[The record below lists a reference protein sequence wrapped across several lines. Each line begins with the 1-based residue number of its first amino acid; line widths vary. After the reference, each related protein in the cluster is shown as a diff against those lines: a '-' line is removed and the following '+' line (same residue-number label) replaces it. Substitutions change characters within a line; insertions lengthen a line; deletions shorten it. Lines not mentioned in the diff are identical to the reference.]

1 MFRKSR
7 AIPVLGLT
15 GLLVVT
21 VVLSACSPITVEVVS
36 VEPTVALTE
45 VAEPSPSEVEKEA
58 VTSAAAVEPTPEM
71 APEQTVAAIPTPMT
85 HDVKVLLE
93 EMTLVQL
100 LSEQTGF
107 AETVCAGNGL
117 NNIQPLPDGPMILIP
132 NAGDLAAGSSNL
144 SIKLSPDGEITF
156 IPRVQGQ
163 KIRVP
168 ADVGDKVEGEEVLSL
183 SLDEGLQLMA
193 AGELVWTVKDTG
205 PYGNGHGL
213 PGHIAACDPQY
224 DESVYQKWEAG
235 EEAK

>member
-15 GLLVVT
+15 GLLVIA
-21 VVLSACSPITVEVVS
+21 VVLSACSPITVEVVR

-45 VAEPSPSEVEKEA
+45 AAKPGPSEVEKEA
-58 VTSAAAVEPTPEM
+58 VTSAAEVEP
-71 APEQTVAAIPTPMT
+71 APERAPQQTAAIPTPIT

-117 NNIQPLPDGPMILIP
+117 NNIQPQPDGPMILIP
-132 NAGDLAAGSSNL
+132 NAGDLAAGGSNL
-144 SIKLSPDGEITF
+144 SIKLSPAGEITF

-168 ADVGDKVEGEEVLSL
+168 ADVGDKVEGEEVSSL

-193 AGELVWTVKDTG
+193 AGDLVWTVKDTG
-205 PYGNGHGL
+205 PYGTGHGL
-213 PGHIAACDPQY
+213 PGHIAACDPMY
-224 DESVYQKWEAG
+224 DESVYLKWEAG
-235 EEAK
+235 EGSK

>member
-21 VVLSACSPITVEVVS
+21 VVLSACSPITVEVVR

-45 VAEPSPSEVEKEA
+45 VAKPSPSEVEKEA
-58 VTSAAAVEPTPEM
+58 VTSAAEAEPTSEM
-71 APEQTVAAIPTPMT
+71 ASEQMAAASPTPMS

-117 NNIQPLPDGPMILIP
+117 SNIRPLTDGPMILIP
-132 NAGDLAAGSSNL
+132 NAGDLAAGGSNL
-144 SIKLSPDGEITF
+144 SIELSPDGKITF
-156 IPRVQGQ
+156 IPRVPGQ

-168 ADVGDKVEGEEVLSL
+168 ADVGDKVEGEEVSSL

-193 AGELVWTVKDTG
+193 AGNLVWTVKDTG

-213 PGHIAACDPQY
+213 PGHIAACDPMY
-224 DESVYQKWEAG
+224 DESVYQKWEG
-235 EEAK
+235 SQ

>member
-15 GLLVVT
+15 GLLVIV
-21 VVLSACSPITVEVVS
+21 VVLSACSPITVEVVR

-45 VAEPSPSEVEKEA
+45 VAKPSPSEVEKEA
-58 VTSAAAVEPTPEM
+58 VTSAAEVEP
-71 APEQTVAAIPTPMT
+71 APESAPQQTAAIPAPIT

-132 NAGDLAAGSSNL
+132 NAGDLAAGDSNV
-144 SIKLSPDGEITF
+144 SIKLGPDGEITF

-168 ADVGDKVEGEEVLSL
+168 ADVGDKVAGEEVLSL

-193 AGELVWTVKDTG
+193 SGELVWTVKDTG

-224 DESVYQKWEAG
+224 DESVYLKWEAG
-235 EEAK
+235 EGSK